1 MSVIND
7 IEIPFNHALYSK
19 ALLITNRSF
28 KPTYDPQAINYKL
41 EGSEEVRNS
50 GLEDAGLKVSRHV
63 LKALGYLIS

>member
-28 KPTYDPQAINYKL
+28 KPTYDPQVDMY
-41 EGSEEVRNS
+41 
-50 GLEDAGLKVSRHV
+50 LKH
-63 LKALGYLIS
+63 